1 MIKSFLKHI
10 LAKRYSQN
18 TITSYNHDLQQF
30 STYLQEIHRLEEPE
44 HADHNMIR
52 SWVLQLTEEK
62 ANVTSINRKI
72 ATLKSFY
79 KYLQNQGFIKK
90 NPAQRLKP
98 MKVPKKAPIF
108 VEEEKML
115 QLLNTVQYPAG
126 IEGLRDKFTIEI
138 LYGTGMRLSE
148 LINLQIQHVDF
159 QKLRIRIPEKNNLK
173 KEKERNISVAKP
185 LLDLLQQYEKSKQQT
200 YGKLV
205 HNHVLVTDE
214 GKPAYPMLIYRTVKK
229 YLQLITDQEKKS
241 PHVLRH
247 SFATHLLNKGAD
259 LHEVKDMLG
268 HTTLSTTQAYSHNS
282 LDQIKEIFNQ
292 AHPKA

>member
-1 MIKSFLKHI
+1 MIKSFLQYI
-10 LAKRYSQN
+10 LAKKYSQN
-18 TITSYNHDLQQF
+18 TITSYNNDLQQF
-30 STYLQEIHRLEEPE
+30 STYLQEIHQLEQLE
-44 HADHNMIR
+44 HVDHNMIR
-52 SWVLQLTEEK
+52 SWVLKLTEEK
-62 ANVTSINRKI
+62 ASATSINRKI

-79 KYLQNQGFIKK
+79 KYLQHQGVIKK
-90 NPAQRLKP
+90 NPAHRLKP

-108 VEEEKML
+108 IEEEKML
-115 QLLNTVQYPAG
+115 QLLNTVQYPSG
-126 IEGLRDKFTIEI
+126 IEGLRDRLTIEI

-159 QKLRIRIPEKNNLK
+159 ENSKIKIPEKNNLK
-173 KEKERNISVAKP
+173 KEKERNISIAKP
-185 LLDLLQQYEKSKQQT
+185 LLDLLKQYEKDKQRT
-200 YGKLV
+200 YGQLS
-205 HNHVLVTDE
+205 HRHVLVTDE

-259 LHEVKDMLG
+259 LHAVKEMLG
-268 HTTLSTTQAYSHNS
+268 HTTLSTTQVYSHNS

>member
-1 MIKSFLKHI
+1 MIKSFLQYI
-10 LAKRYSQN
+10 LAKKYSQN

-30 STYLQEIHRLEEPE
+30 SNYLQEIYRLEQLEY
-44 HADHNMIR
+44 ADHNMVR
-52 SWVLQLTEEK
+52 SWILKLTEDK
-62 ANVTSINRKI
+62 ANATSINRKI

-79 KYLQNQGFIKK
+79 KYLQRQEIISK
-90 NPAQRLKP
+90 NPAHRLKP
-98 MKVPKKAPIF
+98 LKVPKKTPVFI
-108 VEEEKML
+108 EEDK
-115 QLLNTVQYPAG
+115 LLELFTTVQYPAG
-126 IEGLRDKFTIEI
+126 IEGLRDKLTLEI

-148 LINLQIQHVDF
+148 LLNLHIQDIDF
-159 QKLRIRIPEKNNLK
+159 QKLSIRIPEKNNIK
-173 KEKERNISVAKP
+173 TVKERNISVSKP
-185 LLDLLQQYEKSKQQT
+185 LLDLLRQYENNKQQIF
-200 YGKLV
+200 GKLT

-259 LHEVKDMLG
+259 LHAVKDLLG
-268 HTTLSTTQAYSHNS
+268 HTTLSATQAYSHSS